1 MAPPLQASNKYYL
14 VVVADESRADLYK
27 RERLRGP
34 MQLARTLENEA
45 ARQKT
50 DELLA
55 DRGGRAFDSHGHGR
69 HTMSAEKS
77 GPKQHLAE
85 AFARQIAELIAAL
98 HHKGYLRGYAL
109 VAAPRFL
116 GTLRGQLASRVQDE
130 PYRTVDKNVVGQPE
144 ANVAKLLDQD

>member
-1 MAPPLQASNKYYL
+1 MASPLQASNKYYL
-14 VVVADESRADLYK
+14 VVVADESRADLYR

-34 MQLARTLENEA
+34 MQLARTFENEA

-50 DELLA
+50 DDLLA

-85 AFARQIAELIAAL
+85 AFAREIAEFIAADNPAAAARVVRKVREACRML
-98 HHKGYLRGYAL
+98 ARLPGVGHVRRD
-109 VAAPRFL
+109 VAD
-116 GTLRGQLASRVQDE
+116 ASIRSS
-130 PYRTVDKNVVGQPE
+130 GW
-144 ANVAKLLDQD
+144 

>member
-1 MAPPLQASNKYYL
+1 MASPLQASNKYYL

-34 MQLARTLENEA
+34 MQLARTFENEA

-50 DELLA
+50 DDLLA

-69 HTMSAEKS
+69 HTMSAEKT

-85 AFARQIAELIAAL
+85 AFAREIAEFIATA
-98 HHKGYLRGYAL
+98 HHKGQLHGYAL

-116 GTLRGQLASRVQDE
+116 GTLRGQLASRVHDQ

-144 ANVAKLLDQD
+144 ANVAKLLDEA

>member
-14 VVVADESRADLYK
+14 VVVADESRADLYQ

-34 MQLARTLENEA
+34 MRLARTFENEA
-45 ARQKT
+45 ARQRT
-50 DELLA
+50 DDLLA

-85 AFARQIAELIAAL
+85 AFAREIAEFIAAA
-98 HHKGYLRGYAL
+98 HHKGQLHGYAL
-109 VAAPRFL
+109 IAAPRFL
-116 GTLRGQLASRVQDE
+116 GTLRAQLASRVPDQ
-130 PYRTVDKNVVGQPE
+130 PYRTVDKNVVGQSE
-144 ANVAKLLDQD
+144 ADIAKLLDQA